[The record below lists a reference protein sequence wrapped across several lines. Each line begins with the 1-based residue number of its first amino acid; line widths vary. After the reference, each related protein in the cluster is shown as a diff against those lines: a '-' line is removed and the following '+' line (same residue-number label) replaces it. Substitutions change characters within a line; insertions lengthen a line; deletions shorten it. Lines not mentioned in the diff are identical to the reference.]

1 MSADEFDPL
10 NRDYVLSAEAQERR
24 DAFDAAAFDTEYR
37 GYRDEIRS
45 EPDDEGTIEA
55 DGGTVTVESTGA
67 NTSTTVNGEDARP
80 IGVRT
85 PGTNMRSRRDMSW
98 SYLDRNSDGQ
108 LTVAEYAIWA
118 IPLTPEAGE
127 EVDISEDQAE
137 RLADSFYYYDQDGDG
152 ELSQREFTSARRGDD
167 IG

>member
-1 MSADEFDPL
+1 MNRLIATPLATVAFSLALVACGETVEEETVVADTEVAADEFDPL

-45 EPDDEGTIEA
+45 EPDDEGIIEA
-55 DGGTVTVESTGA
+55 DGGTVTVESTGS

-80 IGVRT
+80 IGART

-118 IPLTPEAGE
+118 IPLTPRSG
-127 EVDISEDQAE
+127 
-137 RLADSFYYYDQDGDG
+137 
-152 ELSQREFTSARRGDD
+152 
-167 IG
+167 